1 MELSQKQI
9 TLSEFSAVFFKS
21 ILNFEYFEKKRL
33 SSQLCISEITDS
45 QNVVRHISKKSCLRR
60 QFNKQYGKRA

>member
-21 ILNFEYFEKKRL
+21 ILNFEYFEKKKIILTAFVFPKLRTL
-33 SSQLCISEITDS
+33 KTWLDISL
-45 QNVVRHISKKSCLRR
+45 KSPV
-60 QFNKQYGKRA
+60 

>member
-33 SSQLCISEITDS
+33 SSQLLYFR
-45 QNVVRHISKKSCLRR
+45 NYGLSKR
-60 QFNKQYGKRA
+60 G